1 MLHSFAFLQVSVCYI
16 WYFSHASR
24 VIDMLVWLKA
34 QDGLKIRAPY
44 TVAKAH
50 RTVVQTLRFERTGS
64 SLSQEKRHLR
74 PFVVPYA
81 SLLLRSFQRIYY
93 TGQTVIWFCTKNL
106 PNEESNHVTLVRIAE
121 EPIIPLLELNRRA
134 RNLIRT

>member
-1 MLHSFAFLQVSVCYI
+1 MLHLL
-16 WYFSHASR
+16 FSHASR
-24 VIDMLVWLKA
+24 VIDTARLA
-34 QDGLKIRAPY
+34 QDGLKFSRAK
-44 TVAKAH
+44 VH
-50 RTVVQTLRFERTGS
+50 CTVVQTFRFERTGS
-64 SLSQEKRHLR
+64 SLSQEKRQHR

-81 SLLLRSFQRIYY
+81 ASLLQSFQRIYFSAD
-93 TGQTVIWFCTKNL
+93 GHLGCTKNL